1 MSDYMFML
9 DSHLNGDQSKVLAEV
24 RDAAEQANLNLFLTG
39 GAMRDMMGGFPIRD
53 LDFTL
58 EGGSIKFAKAVAH
71 KAKAEV
77 IAVDELR
84 KSVELLFPGHVS
96 ASISMARVEKY
107 GKPGAKPQ
115 VQPATIHEDLR
126 GRDFTVNAIALS
138 LGKASR
144 GLLLDPANGLGDLA
158 RKELRAIHNYALYD
172 DPSRMLRMVRLK
184 TRFTFAI
191 DERTQLQYQNV
202 REAKLESLITG
213 SAMEQELRQMALDPM
228 AGDILKALEDEKLL
242 HLFSPALAGLKLNF
256 AGFQKWQKARQLLPQ
271 DVEVSSHSYALFLF
285 LLLEKLNAKER
296 TQLIKALA
304 IPKAELDA
312 AGKLEARAKKV
323 EKELTAVKSQKPSAL
338 YAILSKV
345 PGEILA
351 FLLMR
356 SSQRLVIDRVKNYL
370 QKYLPMAQEV
380 TEQDVVGAEP
390 GSPKFAKLYQKLVA
404 ERLDAR
410 PKKVVVEEV
419 PPPPPPGPSRRSASF
434 GR

>member
-1 MSDYMFML
+1 
-9 DSHLNGDQSKVLAEV
+9 
-24 RDAAEQANLNLFLTG
+24 
-39 GAMRDMMGGFPIRD
+39 
-53 LDFTL
+53 
-58 EGGSIKFAKAVAH
+58 
-71 KAKAEV
+71 
-77 IAVDELR
+77 
-84 KSVELLFPGHVS
+84 
-96 ASISMARVEKY
+96 
-107 GKPGAKPQ
+107 
-115 VQPATIHEDLR
+115 
-126 GRDFTVNAIALS
+126 
-138 LGKASR
+138 
-144 GLLLDPANGLGDLA
+144 
-158 RKELRAIHNYALYD
+158 
-172 DPSRMLRMVRLK
+172 
-184 TRFTFAI
+184 
-191 DERTQLQYQNV
+191 
-202 REAKLESLITG
+202 
-213 SAMEQELRQMALDPM
+213 
-228 AGDILKALEDEKLL
+228 
-242 HLFSPALAGLKLNF
+242 
-256 AGFQKWQKARQLLPQ
+256 
-271 DVEVSSHSYALFLF
+271 LFLF

-296 TQLIKALA
+296 TQLIKALG

-380 TEQDVVGAEP
+380 TAQDVVGAEP

-410 PKKVVVEEV
+410 PKKIVVEEV